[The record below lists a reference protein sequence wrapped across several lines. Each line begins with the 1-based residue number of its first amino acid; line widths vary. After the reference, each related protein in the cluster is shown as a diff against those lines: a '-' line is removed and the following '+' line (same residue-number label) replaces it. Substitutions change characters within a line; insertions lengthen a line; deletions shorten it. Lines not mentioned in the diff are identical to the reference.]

1 MLFTIN
7 TNGEFMK
14 TIKVRNR
21 QYFEWELTD
30 ELIQYQID
38 INLSDQEMIDDFF
51 NPGDLT
57 VAEVG
62 DKYYEAIEDK
72 NTLLTKIQDYIDNL
86 DKKIQSQDV
95 QSEDLYHEIAKNARI
110 ATTILIRDDLIN
122 LIKDAKHD

>member
-1 MLFTIN
+1 
-7 TNGEFMK
+7 MK
-14 TIKVRNR
+14 TIQVRNR

-62 DKYYEAIEDK
+62 DRYYEAIEYK

>member
-14 TIKVRNR
+14 TIQVRNR

-86 DKKIQSQDV
+86 DKKIQLQYV

>member
-1 MLFTIN
+1 
-7 TNGEFMK
+7 MK
-14 TIKVRNR
+14 IIQVRNK

-38 INLSDQEMIDDFF
+38 NNLSDQDMIDEFF
-51 NPGDLT
+51 NPDDLT
-57 VAEVG
+57 VAEIK
-62 DKYYEAIEDK
+62 DEYYDVKRMNK

-95 QSEDLYHEIAKNARI
+95 ASENLYHEIAKNARI
-110 ATTILIRDDLIN
+110 ATAILIRDDLIN